1 MVSQSATSG
10 SVVTNHQWPDLPKP
24 AKFFN
29 RVVNVQGKIMVS
41 YFHDDELCI
50 ADVHSSQPHWS
61 IIPNSFSGRHKV
73 RHLFTDSN
81 DCFAV
86 LKKTESNHNS
96 IARYRVNSNRWAK
109 ITDFPY
115 HHPRDLEGCAITADR
130 GHHAYIVGG
139 MSSGSITDT
148 ILVYDLTTGRQC
160 GQTKMRQ
167 KRRNCSCA
175 ILDNLLYVGGGWN
188 GEYDINSIETISLTD
203 YSYTHCAMIPSKTYS
218 CLLTSVGDRLIASG
232 GSISACSET
241 SASNSVS
248 ILDKHTNRWIS
259 LPDMNYGRYYHGACE
274 IQEDKMIVVGGW
286 GQSYSAPHGTYLK
299 SVECLQLQP

>member
-1 MVSQSATSG
+1 
-10 SVVTNHQWPDLPKP
+10 
-24 AKFFN
+24 
-29 RVVNVQGKIMVS
+29 MVS

-248 ILDKHTNRWIS
+248 WS
-259 LPDMNYGRYYHGACE
+259 M
-274 IQEDKMIVVGGW
+274 
-286 GQSYSAPHGTYLK
+286 
-299 SVECLQLQP
+299 